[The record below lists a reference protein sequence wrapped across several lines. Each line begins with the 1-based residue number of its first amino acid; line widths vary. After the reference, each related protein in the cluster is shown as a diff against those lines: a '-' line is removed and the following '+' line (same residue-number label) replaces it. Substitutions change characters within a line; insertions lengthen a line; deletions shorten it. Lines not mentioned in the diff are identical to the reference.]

1 MALSGTTTALAV
13 AAAVVW
19 AAFYRGTRP
28 FRRLDASDIVSA
40 KVECLP
46 PDSPDVL
53 NGAQIAEPAGFFRE
67 QVLYRRDDSY
77 RDYAGQAVVF
87 TLTLSDGTQTRVIAN
102 NPFLVIDEAGYRT
115 KYEPCEKRNR
125 FGNRTR
131 TGE

>member
-1 MALSGTTTALAV
+1 MALSGTTTALTV

-53 NGAQIAEPAGFFRE
+53 NEAQIAELVEFFASR
-67 QVLYRRDDSY
+67 SY
-77 RDYAGQAVVF
+77 TGGMIRI
-87 TLTLSDGTQTRVIAN
+87 GTTRGR
-102 NPFLVIDEAGYRT
+102 PSSLR
-115 KYEPCEKRNR
+115 
-125 FGNRTR
+125 
-131 TGE
+131 